1 MNKKLQ
7 VFVSSTYTDL
17 IEERQAAVQAILGA
31 GHIPVGMEFFPLN
44 NSSLSQTLFKII
56 DTSDVYV
63 LILGSRYG
71 SIDPE
76 SGISYTQL
84 EYTYAISKNMPV
96 VAIVLD
102 NNGIYEKIHNTNTFK
117 NTHLDLYNKFRSSV
131 LSKIATIVKTKEE
144 IKYTIIN
151 FLHEYS
157 VLNPSV
163 GWGKAPYDQS
173 VNDFVQALYQQNPTN
188 FISLFHGTDV
198 NKKFKHYFEIYKNFE
213 MESISNVTANKCI
226 IDPFGKPLNNIN
238 DIRIEVSEIN
248 DWMLNELKN
257 NPTKLYELSSR
268 RFEELIAEILI
279 RKNFNVKLTPATCDG
294 GKDIYVATKNDLGSF
309 LYIVECKKYKPTH
322 KVGVRVLRDLYG
334 VLSKENATYGI
345 AVTTSYFSKP
355 AQEFQKEIQNRMSL
369 HDFDAI
375 KQWLCDVTC

>member
-17 IEERQAAVQAILGA
+17 IEERQAAVEAILEA
-31 GHIPVGMEFFPLN
+31 GHIPIGMEFFPTSN
-44 NSSLSQTLFKII
+44 NPLSQTLFKII
-56 DTSDVYV
+56 DTSDVYI
-63 LILGSRYG
+63 LILGNRYG

-76 SGISYTQL
+76 SGVSYTQL
-84 EYTYAISKNMPV
+84 EYAYAISKNMPV

-102 NNGIYEKIHNTNTFK
+102 DNGIYGRSHIKSNFDNP
-117 NTHLDLYNKFRSSV
+117 HLDLYNKFRSSV
-131 LSKIATIVKTKEE
+131 LSKIATIVTNKTE
-144 IKYTIIN
+144 IKSTIIN

-157 VLNPSV
+157 ILNPSI
-163 GWGKAPYDQS
+163 GWGKAPYDQN

-188 FISLFHGTDV
+188 FISLFKGTDV
-198 NKKFKHYFEIYKNFE
+198 NNKFKHYFEIYKNFE
-213 MESISNVTANKCI
+213 MDSISGVTANKCI
-226 IDPFGKPLNNIN
+226 VDPFGRPLTNIN

-248 DWMLNELKN
+248 DWMLNELRK
-257 NPTKLYELSSR
+257 NPTRLYELSSR

-279 RKNFNVKLTPATCDG
+279 RKNYDVKLTPATCDG

-355 AQEFQKEIQNRMSL
+355 AQEFQKEVQNRMSL

-375 KQWLCDVTC
+375 KQWLCDVT